1 MTLDSAITSWF
12 KREKK
17 KFPGYY
23 TKRTGNKRKKTDK
36 VNFNKS
42 KNFMH
47 QRILSTE

>member
-17 KFPGYY
+17 KFLDITPKEQA
-23 TKRTGNKRKKTDK
+23 TKEKTDK
-36 VNFNKS
+36 LNFNKS
-42 KNFMH
+42 NMH